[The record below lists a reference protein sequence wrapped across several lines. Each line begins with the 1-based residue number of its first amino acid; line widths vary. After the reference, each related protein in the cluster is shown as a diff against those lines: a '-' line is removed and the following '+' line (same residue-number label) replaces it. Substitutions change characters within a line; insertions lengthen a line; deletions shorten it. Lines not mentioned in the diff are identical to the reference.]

1 MSMSKA
7 ARTINATAFSYITSW
22 ALLTA
27 AELRV
32 FDHLPARSQDLS
44 AISPDP
50 DLVDTLDVHPV
61 TPFATIGGFYL
72 SIGISIC

>member
-7 ARTINATAFSYITSW
+7 ARTINATAFSYISSW

-32 FDHLPARSQDLS
+32 FDRLPARSQDL
-44 AISPDP
+44 
-50 DLVDTLDVHPV
+50 
-61 TPFATIGGFYL
+61 
-72 SIGISIC
+72 